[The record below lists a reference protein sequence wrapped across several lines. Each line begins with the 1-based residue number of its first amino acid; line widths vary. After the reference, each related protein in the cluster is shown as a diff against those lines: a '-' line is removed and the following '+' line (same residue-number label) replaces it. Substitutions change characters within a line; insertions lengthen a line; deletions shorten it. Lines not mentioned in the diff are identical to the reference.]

1 MVEVVIEDPC
11 IVEYTSDFIFALER
25 AVMVDPDTV
34 LPVRVD
40 KVRLTA
46 VKDAVAE
53 LRSDKKLV
61 AIYGCLRRFS
71 HTKHAMF

>member
-1 MVEVVIEDPC
+1 MAFVL
-11 IVEYTSDFIFALER
+11 ALER
-25 AVMVDPDTV
+25 AVMVDPVMV

-46 VKDAVAE
+46 VKDAAAE